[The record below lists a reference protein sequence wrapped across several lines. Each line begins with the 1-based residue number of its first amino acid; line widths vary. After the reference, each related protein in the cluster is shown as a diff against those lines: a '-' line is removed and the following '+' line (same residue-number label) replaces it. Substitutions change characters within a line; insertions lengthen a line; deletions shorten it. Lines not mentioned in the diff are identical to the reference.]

1 MPLVT
6 SDKLPICPSNN
17 NLFPL
22 LDILVNR
29 RNNFLLVLESF
40 KGPLQS
46 ASSCMAG

>member
-22 LDILVNR
+22 LDIILVNQR
-29 RNNFLLVLESF
+29 KNFLLV
-40 KGPLQS
+40 
-46 ASSCMAG
+46 

>member
-22 LDILVNR
+22 LDILVNQR
-29 RNNFLLVLESF
+29 KNFLLVL
-40 KGPLQS
+40 
-46 ASSCMAG
+46 